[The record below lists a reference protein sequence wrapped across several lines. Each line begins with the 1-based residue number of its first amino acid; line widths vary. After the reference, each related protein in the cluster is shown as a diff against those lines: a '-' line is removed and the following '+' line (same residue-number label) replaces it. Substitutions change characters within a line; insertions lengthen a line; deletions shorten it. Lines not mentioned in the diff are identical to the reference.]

1 MGDVLRNPLDGL
13 RSVFVGFLGY
23 PMEVTYQGIFNLLV
37 GFSLDPILIL
47 NFQDFVVGSS
57 GNGCSMKKLGVPLS
71 FL

>member
-1 MGDVLRNPLDGL
+1 VLCYPLDGL
-13 RSVFVGFLGY
+13 RSAFFGFLGY
-23 PMEVTYQGIFNLLV
+23 PMEVTYQIIFNLLV

-57 GNGCSMKKLGVPLS
+57 SNGCSMKKLGVPLS

>member
-1 MGDVLRNPLDGL
+1 MGDVLSYPLDGL
-13 RSVFVGFLGY
+13 RSVFIGFLGY
-23 PMEVTYQGIFNLLV
+23 PMEVIYQSIFNLLV

-57 GNGCSMKKLGVPLS
+57 GHGCSMKKLGVPFS

>member
-1 MGDVLRNPLDGL
+1 
-13 RSVFVGFLGY
+13 
-23 PMEVTYQGIFNLLV
+23 MEVAYQSILYLLV

-57 GNGCSMKKLGVPLS
+57 GNGCSMEKLGVPLS